1 METRTP
7 NAAALIDA
15 MGLLIEAPGFTP
27 ETFAAG
33 VAKAQATGYMHMWPA
48 RKGSGAILVET
59 ANTNGAAY
67 HVTRAA
73 CDCYGSRTHGHCYH
87 RAAAIYAS
95 DFYGIDLCRDEL
107 LGFDANGE
115 PITADQRLAQLS
127 EVA

>member
-1 METRTP
+1 MGTRTP

-27 ETFAAG
+27 ETFEAG
-33 VAKAQATGYMHMWPA
+33 VRKAQAAGYLHTWPA
-48 RKGSGAILVET
+48 RVPGAVLVET
-59 ANTNGAAY
+59 AHTNVAAY
-67 HVTRAA
+67 LVSRDA
-73 CDCYGSRTHGHCYH
+73 CDCYGSRAHGHCYH

-115 PITADQRLAQLS
+115 PVTAAQRAAELGK
-127 EVA
+127 VA